1 MDSIFWIG
9 LAIGAVL
16 SLLASVAANLAN
28 SRIQAWLDTG
38 RANIGHHRKRKAIR
52 LFNLARDLRTGD
64 RDKVAFYAINVVR
77 ALTAVI
83 LSLVS
88 VLATA
93 LYSEFHRIKAPIQL
107 DEPWIAI
114 LKNLEPYI
122 IQYTLA
128 FFGLVG
134 LYLFGRVLDRMRT
147 VTSILNNFA
156 SSRSALIARFG
167 EQSVQE
173 EESTGDELA

>member
-1 MDSIFWIG
+1 
-9 LAIGAVL
+9 
-16 SLLASVAANLAN
+16 
-28 SRIQAWLDTG
+28 
-38 RANIGHHRKRKAIR
+38 
-52 LFNLARDLRTGD
+52 
-64 RDKVAFYAINVVR
+64 
-77 ALTAVI
+77 
-83 LSLVS
+83 VS